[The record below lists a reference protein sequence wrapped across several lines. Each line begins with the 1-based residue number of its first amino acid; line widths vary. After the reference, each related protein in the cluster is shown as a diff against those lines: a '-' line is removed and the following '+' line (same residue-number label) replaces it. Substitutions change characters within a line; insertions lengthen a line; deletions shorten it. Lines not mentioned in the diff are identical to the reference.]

1 VNTSRSVVVDE
12 GIGEEVTPIGTEGA
26 QLLLGGAVGLLS
38 DMLAGVLHAILGG
51 QQLNPHE
58 PAVVIDEQKE
68 HLLPTRSG
76 RRDGAAIEA
85 GVVVVVVVAGG
96 HTPTPMKKVRA
107 EPNQVM
113 SVGPV
118 ASLVIGPWSAGPKG
132 ERKPKPMSPRKK
144 RPGCY

>member
-26 QLLLGGAVGLLS
+26 QLLLGGVVGLLS
-38 DMLAGVLHAILGG
+38 DMLAGVLRAILGG

-76 RRDGAAIEA
+76 RRDGAATEV
-85 GVVVVVVVAGG
+85 GVVVLVVAGG
-96 HTPTPMKKVRA
+96 HTPTPMKKVCA

-118 ASLVIGPWSAGPKG
+118 ASLAIGPWSAGPKG

-144 RPGCY
+144 RSGCY